1 MNACHPSPSHT
12 SLLNWPHI
20 YEWLLHS
27 PPSFPTCTTHACAIH
42 YVEKHA
48 PLASCRRP
56 PGNQMYT
63 QHRFIFTSVHWYT
76 TTICCTVLFKAQNT
90 QVIYFHDQ
98 NILCKIPILH
108 ALLKKGLHHWSQTL
122 KRPST
127 AMFFSAPVDIQ
138 HPWTTP
144 FFQLD
149 ALKSTEIPVWQL
161 VTAMHTSRD
170 GEGKCER
177 PTGVLPLIHISASL
191 YLCKY
196 CSKTSFQ

>member
-1 MNACHPSPSHT
+1 
-12 SLLNWPHI
+12 
-20 YEWLLHS
+20 
-27 PPSFPTCTTHACAIH
+27 
-42 YVEKHA
+42 
-48 PLASCRRP
+48 
-56 PGNQMYT
+56 MYT

-98 NILCKIPILH
+98 NILCKIPILY
-108 ALLKKGLHHWSQTL
+108 ALLKKRLHHWSQTL

-170 GEGKCER
+170 GERKCER
-177 PTGVLPLIHISASL
+177 QQVFYLWYIFQHLYTCVSTAAKRLSSSFGRTASQGRRVVVPESPPWPPPCSASNL
-191 YLCKY
+191 
-196 CSKTSFQ
+196 